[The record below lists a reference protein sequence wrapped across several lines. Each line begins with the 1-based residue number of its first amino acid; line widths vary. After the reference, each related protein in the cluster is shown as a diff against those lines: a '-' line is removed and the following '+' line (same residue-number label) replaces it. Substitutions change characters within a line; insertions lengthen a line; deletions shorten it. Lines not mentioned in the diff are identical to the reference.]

1 MKYEVQWTTEKVA
14 KRAQI
19 VLDFWLKVKKDA
31 VEKQRALSIAEH
43 EDKTVTGMPAKL
55 RRLVDTAEGQR
66 WRAAIMLQEANDS
79 LASVVAGDGGAH
91 GFWKFTNE
99 DLLWFYPE
107 LADGVVDLL
116 QLKA

>member
-14 KRAQI
+14 KRAKI
-19 VLDFWLKVKKDA
+19 VLDFWLKVKNDA
-31 VEKQRALSIAEH
+31 LFKLQSLATAER
-43 EDKTVTGMPAKL
+43 EDKTVIGQPAKL
-55 RRLVDTAEGQR
+55 RRLIDAAEGQR
-66 WRAAIMLQEANDS
+66 WRAAIMLQEATDA
-79 LASVVAGDGGAH
+79 LPGGGH
-91 GFWKFTNE
+91 GIFWPFTND